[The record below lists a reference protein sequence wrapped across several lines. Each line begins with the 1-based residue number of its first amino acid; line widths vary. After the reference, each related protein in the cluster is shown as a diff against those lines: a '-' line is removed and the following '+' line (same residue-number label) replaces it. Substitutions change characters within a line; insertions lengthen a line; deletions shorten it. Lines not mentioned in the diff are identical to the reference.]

1 MKFDNPFVVKLYY
14 AFQTVDKIYF
24 ILDFINGGELYTH
37 MIDQVK
43 FKEEKARF
51 YASEIAVALKALHEK
66 GIIYRDLKPNNI
78 LIDSEGHLKL
88 IDFGL
93 SKITG
98 EDSKSNTKSVVGTPN
113 YIAPEVLLKKVHT
126 NMIDWWSF
134 GIIVFE
140 MLTGHLPFLDNK

>member
-1 MKFDNPFVVKLYY
+1 MAFDNPFIVKLYY

-37 MIDQVK
+37 MLDQHK
-43 FKEEKARF
+43 FKEDKTRF
-51 YASEIAVALKALHEK
+51 YAAEIAIALKSLHET

-98 EDSKSNTKSVVGTPN
+98 QDSKANTKSVVGTPN
-113 YIAPEVLLKKVHT
+113 YIAPEVLQKKSHT
-126 NMIDWWSF
+126 NMLDWWSF
-134 GIIVFE
+134 GVIVYE
-140 MLTGHLPFLDNK
+140 MLTGRLPFLDTK